1 MGINQSRAHKNDII
15 TEPPKRNHWKMP
27 EDVPDFIHTELNQ
40 DKKYNNIKNY
50 SPTKLY
56 YSPSLLEKKRRLD
69 YLHKSY
75 QDTVMS

>member
-1 MGINQSRAHKNDII
+1 MGINQSRVTI
-15 TEPPKRNHWKMP
+15 RNHWKMP

-56 YSPSLLEKKRRLD
+56 YSPSLLEKKKRLD
-69 YLHKSY
+69 YLLKSY
-75 QDTVMS
+75 KDTGVS

>member
-1 MGINQSRAHKNDII
+1 MGINQSRV
-15 TEPPKRNHWKMP
+15 TKRNHWKMP

-56 YSPSLLEKKRRLD
+56 YSPSLLEKRRLD

-75 QDTVMS
+75 QDTNVS